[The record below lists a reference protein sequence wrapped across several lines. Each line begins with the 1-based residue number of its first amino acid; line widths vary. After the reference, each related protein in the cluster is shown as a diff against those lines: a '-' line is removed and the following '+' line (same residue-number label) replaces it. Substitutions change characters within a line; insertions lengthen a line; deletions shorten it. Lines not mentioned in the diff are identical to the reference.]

1 MRFLA
6 FPFGWFYIDI
16 DRTFCRESPEGRSGT
31 TVFSRITVMKF
42 LIYNIA
48 YGTGN
53 PGGEYRRLLTSH
65 HYLAAPKRPFRKIVR
80 FIAAQCP
87 DIVGLVEAD
96 FGSTRTGGINQVETL
111 AGELGHFRFY
121 RPKYAP
127 DSPLVR
133 LPYLKYQG
141 NAFLTG
147 QAESSC
153 TFDFFPCGWKKLIL
167 SIRSGGIRFILV
179 HLALTRQ
186 VRRTQLEYLAER
198 LKPGEP
204 TVVAGDFNTFAGA
217 RELARFMERCSL
229 TSADPDGRAT
239 YPSWKPG
246 RQLDYILCSPEVEVR
261 DFDVPRVRFS
271 DHLPLVAHLAV
282 ARPQQQEVSA

>member
-1 MRFLA
+1 
-6 FPFGWFYIDI
+6 
-16 DRTFCRESPEGRSGT
+16 
-31 TVFSRITVMKF
+31 MKF

-80 FIAAQCP
+80 FIAAQQP
-87 DIVGLVEAD
+87 DVVGLVEAD
-96 FGSTRTGGINQVETL
+96 FGSTRTGGVNQVEAL

-133 LPYLKYQG
+133 LPYWKYQG

-147 QAESSC
+147 QPECSC
-153 TFDFFPCGWKKLIL
+153 TFDFFPRGWKKLIL
-167 SIRSGGIRFILV
+167 SVRSGGIRFVLV

-186 VRRTQLEYLAER
+186 VRRAQLEYLAER

-217 RELARFMERCSL
+217 RELAQFMERCSL
-229 TSADPDGRAT
+229 SSADPDGRAT

-246 RQLDYILCSPEVEVR
+246 RQLDYILCSPEVVVR

-282 ARPQQQEVSA
+282 ADRHQLSGGAA